1 MINSVG
7 RRGLNELL
15 LDAADAEDNVTLH
28 FEHELQH
35 MDVESGEVTFRNG
48 KNRKQVTRRADFI
61 LGCDGAYSAVR
72 LELTKVSRLDF
83 SQSYIQHGYKEFC
96 IPATGDGKWKFPEN
110 YLHIWPRCDYMLIA
124 LPNADGTFT
133 ATLFYPHAAFEAIQ
147 SDEDILGLFSEQ
159 FPEALEAMGKE
170 QVVQDY
176 RNNPT
181 GSLVT
186 MRCSKYHHKD
196 KVLLLGDAA
205 HAMVPFYGQ
214 GMNAGFEDL
223 LVLNGLLGGC
233 QDRAEAFSEYS
244 RVRGPDAH
252 AICDLALYNY
262 WEMSTG
268 VNSTCFRI
276 KRALAGLIH
285 RIAPRAF
292 VPLYTMVAFSTIPYA
307 EVVRRNRRQDQI
319 LAALASGAGLG
330 LVGLLGYALLSLSK
344 KRLY

>member
-1 MINSVG
+1 MIYSVS

-15 LDAADAEDNVTLH
+15 LDAADAEDNITLH

-35 MDVESGEVTFRNG
+35 MSAESGEITFRNG
-48 KNRKQVTRRADFI
+48 RNRKQVTRKADFI

-72 LELTKVSRLDF
+72 RELIKISRMDF

-96 IPATGDGKWKFPEN
+96 VPAGDNGKWKLSEN
-110 YLHIWPRCDYMLIA
+110 YLHIWPRHDYMLIA
-124 LPNADGTFT
+124 LPNSDGTFT
-133 ATLFYPHAAFEAIQ
+133 ATLFYPYEAFEAIK
-147 SDEDILGLFSEQ
+147 SDEEALKLFSEQ
-159 FPEALEAMGKE
+159 FPEALEAIGTEK
-170 QVVQDY
+170 VIHDY
-176 RNNPT
+176 RSNPT

-186 MRCSKYHHKD
+186 IRCSKYHYRD

-223 LVLNGLLGGC
+223 LVLSKLLRSSK
-233 QDRAEAFSEYS
+233 DRATAFSEYS
-244 RVRGPDAH
+244 QLRRPDAH

-268 VNSTCFRI
+268 VSSMYFRL

-285 RIAPRAF
+285 KIAPQTF
-292 VPLYTMVAFSTIPYA
+292 VPLYSMVAFSTIPYA
-307 EVVRRNRRQDQI
+307 EVVRRNRRQGHI
-319 LAALASGAGLG
+319 MAVLASGAGLSLMG
-330 LVGLLGYALLSLSK
+330 ALGYLLGLLT
-344 KRLY
+344 KRRS